1 MQHDISGL
9 SSYELAERFIGE
21 TKLHSARVKKLAE
34 KGLGHPRTLTQ
45 AEIRELCASI
55 IDHIMP

>member
-9 SSYELAERFIGE
+9 PSFELGERFIGE
-21 TKLHSARVKKLAE
+21 TKLHSARIEKLAE

-45 AEIRELCASI
+45 AEIKELCASI
-55 IDHIMP
+55 IDHIKQ